1 MTAENTMNPK
11 QRVAVHAANLVE
23 ADMIVG
29 LGTGSTAN
37 LFIEALAKRNRTENL
52 NVTTVSSSAISAIK
66 AKEAGLPV
74 LSIDSLSELDLYVD
88 GADEVTADLALLK
101 GRGQDLVREKLLA
114 TAADQFFV
122 MVDESKLV
130 EFIGEKFPIP
140 VEVMPDAW
148 KLVFNQLKQQGGRG
162 DLRLNASGDNVAVTA
177 HGSLV
182 LDMHFDH
189 VDSLELTMILDTIP
203 GVVEHGIFSDL
214 ATAVFIGG
222 DSEVEEHWRQEP

>member
-1 MTAENTMNPK
+1 MTAQNIMNPK

-37 LFIEALAKRNRTENL
+37 LFIEALAKRNRNEHL
-52 NVTTVSSSAISAIK
+52 KVTTVSSSAISAVK

-74 LSIDSLSELDLYVD
+74 VSIDSLDYLDMYVD
-88 GADEVTADLALLK
+88 GADEVTPDLTLLK

-114 TAADQFFV
+114 SAADQFYV
-122 MVDESKLV
+122 LVDESKLV
-130 EFIGEKFPIP
+130 EHIGQNFPVP
-140 VEVMPDAW
+140 VEVLPEAW
-148 KLVFNQLKQQGGRG
+148 KLVLAQLKQHGGVG
-162 DLRLNASGDNVAVTA
+162 ELRMNAAGDNVAFTA

-182 LDMHFDH
+182 LDMSFEHI
-189 VDSLELTMILDTIP
+189 DSLELTMLLDTIA

-214 ATAVFIGG
+214 ASAVFIGG
-222 DSEVEEHWRQEP
+222 EQEVEEHWR